1 MEGGGGAALSA
12 STPPGLGAPR
22 GRGRPPPGLGSP
34 PASPASPPQ
43 PPRRAAAR
51 SRSPSPRRGGGG
63 AGGGGWAGG
72 GDGAEAA
79 VISRGRAALVLAQ
92 GALGP
97 PPPRVP
103 TSEDRRDEASGD
115 PLPLL
120 MYGPVL
126 AFAPYWLSLICGVAV
141 LWKTVGPRLA
151 GGAGLGAGL
160 AGVRPPTGANAR
172 AAAAAAVA
180 PTGADH
186 VCGEPLK
193 AERAAASRALDFG
206 SEPLLEGEYELG
218 VRGAA
223 AKAPATCDA
232 PGAAS
237 SGVPPAA
244 LERDLVKL
252 QEFVR
257 TLSASLEA
265 AEASAAKRKRDF
277 ETIVRRA
284 AEHERV
290 NEARMVELQGEVVRR
305 MAAEAEALR
314 AAEVERERYA
324 AAELRAADD
333 SKRLAADA
341 ASSSSLRAE
350 AVQRRLKESIE
361 ENVRLKNGQ
370 RAFNRSIE
378 TGIRKVLLSYKVAM
392 RWRLKVAASKT
403 RAAAAGAG
411 AGQQRFLEAEG
422 VFRDLA
428 AKQERARRGLEAE
441 VAALK
446 GDLGAAVRSKAEL
459 LQEQEVWEK
468 DTTARV
474 KELQGVV
481 VRLETDLAAARE
493 QGVPEKESE
502 GLRDMVALLEVE
514 LAAAKDRESVAT
526 EAAQQAAQEGKET
539 LAIQHEEEMAELRQA
554 VEKGLRDAEEEVR
567 SAAEREEKLILEL
580 QAVRAAASESHEGE
594 EGRRVAEAGAA
605 APAPGVDQAC
615 GDDEP
620 MVPDSFEGLRK
631 KLEVSEWMQKLLEEQ
646 LLTEKAKAQT
656 ASALNVDME
665 NMRNAL
671 ILKEEALA
679 ILENENS
686 ALDDQLHAE
695 MDEFEQVRQAL
706 EDEIGGL
713 RAGFVE
719 AEAEHRG
726 LEEQIEHLSSR
737 AKAERAQLEE
747 ELADLK
753 ATLLLK
759 DSALGRAKEETTRL
773 LEERR
778 AREESE
784 EARAVTDLKHGGG
797 AEGLEGRADLAEG
810 PITPLTHSELQ
821 KVRSELARK
830 DEVLMHLEMERGDLD
845 SLVRNAVMKAES
857 AERQKDEA
865 EVALGSAAE
874 AAEAAER
881 QLDEAMG
888 ALAKDEAII
897 TEMESKAQSLSNA
910 LEHKEEIIVQ
920 LTAELQSSKF
930 VRGEGPGT
938 PEPEHSQALR
948 DLTNT
953 CQEKLQEVEKELQQ
967 ARERAVSTPSAC
979 SSASFPVDSSPTA
992 VLETP
997 HSRTRPA
1004 GLDALLTQGVPM
1016 IKHGRRGRPHERIFW
1031 CTPGLDKVCWGLSRT
1046 DPYARSVRVAQMT
1059 DVVEGRVTKGALRA
1073 PAAAADCLFSLR
1085 GIRDL
1090 DLQVIPE
1097 EEGLSRA
1104 DLVETFRWVVTA
1116 GQRGGQTPSKTP
1128 RAVSPTSPFARLRHS
1143 IV

>member
-1 MEGGGGAALSA
+1 MGA
-12 STPPGLGAPR
+12 
-22 GRGRPPPGLGSP
+22 
-34 PASPASPPQ
+34 
-43 PPRRAAAR
+43 
-51 SRSPSPRRGGGG
+51 
-63 AGGGGWAGG
+63 
-72 GDGAEAA
+72 
-79 VISRGRAALVLAQ
+79 
-92 GALGP
+92 
-97 PPPRVP
+97 
-103 TSEDRRDEASGD
+103 
-115 PLPLL
+115 
-120 MYGPVL
+120 
-126 AFAPYWLSLICGVAV
+126 
-141 LWKTVGPRLA
+141 
-151 GGAGLGAGL
+151 
-160 AGVRPPTGANAR
+160 
-172 AAAAAAVA
+172 
-180 PTGADH
+180 
-186 VCGEPLK
+186 EPLK
-193 AERAAASRALDFG
+193 AEKAAASRALDFG
-206 SEPLLEGEYELG
+206 AEPLLEGEYELG
-218 VRGAA
+218 ARGAA
-223 AKAPATCDA
+223 AKAPATRPP

-237 SGVPPAA
+237 SGVPSVA

-284 AEHERV
+284 ADHERV
-290 NEARMVELQGEVVRR
+290 NEARVAELQGEVVRR
-305 MAAEAEALR
+305 KAAEAEAWR
-314 AAEVERERYA
+314 AAEVERERYE
-324 AAELRAADD
+324 AAELRSASD
-333 SKRLAADA
+333 SKRLADDA
-341 ASSSSLRAE
+341 ASSSSLRVE

-403 RAAAAGAG
+403 RAAAAAAG
-411 AGQQRFLEAEG
+411 SGQQRFLEAEG

-459 LQEQEVWEK
+459 LREQEVWEK
-468 DTTARV
+468 DTAVRV
-474 KELQGVV
+474 EELQGAV
-481 VRLETDLAAARE
+481 VRLEADLAAARE
-493 QGVPEKESE
+493 QGVTEKESE
-502 GLRDMVALLEVE
+502 GLRDTVARLEVE
-514 LAAAKDRESVAT
+514 LAAAKDRELAAA
-526 EAAQQAAQEGKET
+526 EAAQQAAQEGKEA
-539 LAIQHEEEMAELRQA
+539 LGIQHREEMAELRNA

-567 SAAEREEKLILEL
+567 SAAEREEKLLLEL
-580 QAVRAAASESHEGE
+580 QAVRAAAAESLEGE
-594 EGRRVAEAGAA
+594 GGQRGTEAGAA

-615 GDDEP
+615 GEEEP

-631 KLEVSEWMQKLLEEQ
+631 RLEESDWMQKLLEEQ
-646 LLTEKAKAQT
+646 LLTEKAKAQ
-656 ASALNVDME
+656 AAGVLNVDME

-671 ILKEEALA
+671 ILKEEALG

-719 AEAEHRG
+719 AEAEQRG
-726 LEEQIEHLSSR
+726 LEEKVEHLASR
-737 AKAERAQLEE
+737 AKADRAQLEE
-747 ELADLK
+747 ELASLK

-759 DSALGRAKEETTRL
+759 DSALGRAKEEKTRL

-778 AREESE
+778 VREEAE
-784 EARAVTDLKHGGG
+784 EARAVTGVKHGGA
-797 AEGLEGRADLAEG
+797 AEGLEGGADLPEG

-821 KVRSELARK
+821 KVRAELARK
-830 DEVLMHLEMERGDLD
+830 DEALMHLEMERGDLD

-865 EVALGSAAE
+865 EAALGSAAE

-897 TEMESKAQSLSNA
+897 TEMESKAQSLSNT
-910 LEHKEEIIVQ
+910 LEQKEKIIAQ
-920 LTAELQSSKF
+920 LTEELQGSKF
-930 VRGEGPGT
+930 ARGKGPGT

-967 ARERAVSTPSAC
+967 ARERAVSTPSAS
-979 SSASFPVDSSPTA
+979 SSASFPADSSPTA
-992 VLETP
+992 VLQTP
-997 HSRTRPA
+997 HSGTRPA

-1016 IKHGRRGRPHERIFW
+1016 IKHGRRGRPHERVFW
-1031 CTPGLDKVCWGLSRT
+1031 CTPGLDKVFWGLSRT

-1090 DLQVIPE
+1090 DLQVIPA

-1104 DLVETFRWVVTA
+1104 ELVETFRWVVVA
-1116 GQRGGQTPSKTP
+1116 GQRGGQTPSKMP
-1128 RAVSPTSPFARLRHS
+1128 RAGSPTSPFARLRHS